1 MAMFTGVKTTYRTL
15 GYDHKVVRKRPS
27 THKSAEKLFGVL
39 SWAQEAGLKTGIVT
53 TTRLTHAT
61 PAALYAHAA
70 NRDWECDTFV
80 NREKVHSAEP
90 IPSPDEFP
98 DIARQMVES
107 APANNTDVILGGGL
121 LSFKAVAN
129 SSYVGNKWVCQRS
142 DGRDLIKEWKAKKA
156 AQGGGQFVSD
166 LQGLKAAKANKPLLG
181 VFSET
186 HLPYEYQR
194 PSSVPSLSDM
204 TETAIELL
212 HRDDPGFFLMV
223 EGGRID
229 HAHHKAQGKIA
240 LDETLALD
248 QAVQKALDTLEKLNI
263 RDETLVIVTADHGHT
278 MTLPG
283 YPARGADINGFLGK
297 NEIDGKLETP
307 MVYANGP
314 GGKSTHLVKDGQCS
328 RVDLGARN
336 IKDMKYVFP
345 APFPRYEESHGSEDV
360 GLWASGPLN
369 FLFHRTH
376 EQSYIGHVLAFSLCI
391 GHYKDN
397 QWCRQGQTSR
407 LSGRSDNVVVP
418 VVSALSIIGIVI
430 LLVVIWKKTRK
441 GPLTFGRSRRSQ
453 DPETMT

>member
-27 THKSAEKLFGVL
+27 THKSAKKLFGVL

-70 NRDWECDTFV
+70 NRDWECDAFV
-80 NREKVHSAEP
+80 NREKVHSAES
-90 IPSPDEFP
+90 IPGPDEFA

-129 SSYVGNKWVCQRS
+129 SSSSSKWVCQRS
-142 DGRDLIKEWKAKKA
+142 DGRDLIKEWTEKKKAKK
-156 AQGGGQFVSD
+156 GQFVSD
-166 LQGLKAAKANKPLLG
+166 LQGLKAAKVNKPKSLLG

-186 HLPYEYQR
+186 HLPYEYER

-212 HRDDPGFFLMV
+212 HMDDPGFFLMV

-263 RDETLVIVTADHGHT
+263 KDETLVIVTADHGHT

-283 YPARGADINGFLGK
+283 YPDRGADINGFLGN

-314 GGKSTHLVKDGQCS
+314 GGKSTHQLKDGQCS

-345 APFPRYEESHGSEDV
+345 APVPRYEESHGSEDV
-360 GLWASGPLN
+360 GLWASGPLS

-376 EQSYIGHVLAFSLCI
+376 EQSYVGHVLAFSLCI
-391 GHYKDN
+391 GHYKDHH
-397 QWCRQGQTSR
+397 WCVKGQTSP
-407 LSGRSDNVVVP
+407 LSDRSDNVVVP
-418 VVSALSIIGIVI
+418 VITALTIIGIVA
-430 LLVVIWKKTRK
+430 LVLIVIWKKTRK
-441 GPLTFGRSRRSQ
+441 TPYGRSRSQ